1 MRIAYVVERSLDRDE
16 GAVKKI
22 AAQMRAWEQAGHEA
36 RLFALVRK
44 QGLAAQLAD
53 LSVATEHWR
62 GPWDWIGRYGRLI
75 DVALAW
81 QPDVAYYRFAK
92 YFPALGRLMRRV
104 PTVLEMNTD
113 DLREYGNSMAWYT
126 YAYHKATRGKLFSLC
141 RGLVAPTEELAEVYR
156 PFGKP
161 VVVIANGI
169 ELAKCEPL
177 PAPNNPHPRLIFIGA
192 ADNPWHGVDKILRL
206 ARSNPGWLF
215 DLVGDTTFGQPGP
228 LAENVTMHGHLSATA
243 YEPLLARADVALS
256 TLALHRNSME
266 EASPLKTREY
276 LARGLPVIIG
286 YRDTDFP
293 AEAPFLLRIANTPD
307 NVDDSVEAIHRF
319 VTAARGLRVPRESIQ
334 HIDSAAKE
342 QRRLEFFASVK
353 KND

>member
-22 AAQMRAWEQAGHEA
+22 AAQMRAWQQQGHET

-44 QGLAAQLAD
+44 QGLVPQLAD
-53 LSVATEHWR
+53 LSVTTEHWR
-62 GPWDWIGRYGRLI
+62 GPWDWIGRYGRLV
-75 DVALAW
+75 DAALAW
-81 QPDVAYYRFAK
+81 QPDVAYYRLAK

-104 PTVLEMNTD
+104 PMVLEINTD

-141 RGLVAPTEELAEVYR
+141 RGLVAPTEELADVYR
-156 PFGKP
+156 PVGKP

-169 ELAKCEPL
+169 ELAKFEPL
-177 PAPNNPHPRLIFIGA
+177 PAPNNPEPRLIFIGA

-206 ARSNPGWLF
+206 ARSNPGWRF
-215 DLVGDTTFGQPGP
+215 DLVGDATFGQSAP
-228 LAENVTMHGHLSATA
+228 LPVNVTMHGHLGAAA
-243 YEPLLARADVALS
+243 YEPLLAQADVALS

-293 AEAPFLLRIANTPD
+293 GEVPFLLRVANTPS
-307 NVDDSVEAIHRF
+307 NVDDGLDKIRQF
-319 VTAARGLRVPRESIQ
+319 VSAARGMRVPREAIP
-334 HIDSAAKE
+334 HIDSVAKE